1 MPANFI
7 DPFDSGVPEDLIV
20 GVPSQQLTYAKV
32 EGIINRHDPMGLLAM
47 GASKDEYKLEIEAI
61 LERRNQCNMDL
72 DPQEIRVVFEYWFY
86 PGCIKQE
93 KAEAISKELQA
104 LFMGHGTRETVSG
117 S

>member
-1 MPANFI
+1 MPANLI
-7 DPFDSGVPEDLIV
+7 NPFEPGYASDLIM
-20 GVPSQQLTYAKV
+20 GEPSQQLTYGQV
-32 EGIINRHDPMGLLAM
+32 EEVINRHDPMGLLAM
-47 GASKDEYKLEIEAI
+47 GASKDEYKSEIEAI